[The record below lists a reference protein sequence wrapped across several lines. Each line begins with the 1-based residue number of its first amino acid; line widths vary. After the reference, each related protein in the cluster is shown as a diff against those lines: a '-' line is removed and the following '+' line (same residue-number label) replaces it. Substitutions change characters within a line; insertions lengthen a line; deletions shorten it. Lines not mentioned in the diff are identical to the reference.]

1 MIELFGSIKG
11 ISSKIP
17 FYDVSVSAGIPVPI
31 ETDTHTV
38 IDLNEF
44 LIEHPNSTFF
54 ARITGNELSPV
65 GISDG
70 DILIID
76 TSIEPTDGKLVLAN
90 LNDELTVKY
99 FRDVEEGQ
107 FLESHDSFFTPLSL
121 GNEIVWK
128 IIGVITK
135 VIHSI

>member
-11 ISSKIP
+11 ISSKLP

-31 ETDTHTV
+31 ETDSHTV

-54 ARITGNELSPV
+54 ARITGNELSSV

-76 TSIEPTDGKLVLAN
+76 TSLEPTDGKLVLAT
-90 LNDELTVKY
+90 LNEELTVKY
-99 FRDVEEGQ
+99 FRDVDGSLY
-107 FLESHDSFFTPLSL
+107 LESHNSFFSPLNL
-121 GNEIVWK
+121 GNEFDWK

>member
-1 MIELFGSIKG
+1 MIELFGSIQG
-11 ISSKIP
+11 ISTKIP
-17 FYDVSVSAGIPVPI
+17 FYDVSVSAGIPIPI
-31 ETDTHTV
+31 DTDSHTV

-44 LIEHPNSTFF
+44 LIEHPYTTFF
-54 ARITGNELSPV
+54 ARITGDELRPV

-76 TSIEPTDGKLVLAN
+76 TSIEPTDGKLILAT
-90 LNDELTVKY
+90 LNNDLTVKY
-99 FRDVEEGQ
+99 FRFIDGNQ
-107 FLESHDSFFTPLSL
+107 YLEAHNSFFTPLNL
-121 GNEIVWK
+121 GDEISWK

>member
-1 MIELFGSIKG
+1 MIELFGSIAG
-11 ISSKIP
+11 ITRKIP
-17 FYDVSVSAGIPVPI
+17 FYDVAVSAGIPVPV
-31 ETDTHTV
+31 ETDSHTV

-44 LIEHPNSTFF
+44 LIEHPQTTFF
-54 ARITGNELSPV
+54 ARISGGELSNV

-76 TSIEPTDGKLVLAN
+76 TSIEATDGKLILAT
-90 LNDELTVKY
+90 LNNDLTVKY
-99 FRDVEEGQ
+99 YRDVDGKQ
-107 FLESHDSFFTPLSL
+107 YLESHNSFFTPLSL
-121 GNEIVWK
+121 GDEINWK